1 MMRTLMGVAI
11 FVFMIINGWFAA
23 FAGSTAFYFVI
34 LILLGVVYFVMG
46 HFQHGGN
53 PGGGGAPHNFP
64 RIKRRDEYGGDYA
77 VPRVG
82 HAPQSPIEARLSFS
96 TSKRLKEVE
105 EDIRATNAELKSAR
119 EANSAHEAEVLQK
132 QLQELVRERNEIIRQ
147 RKLL

>member
-1 MMRTLMGVAI
+1 
-11 FVFMIINGWFAA
+11 
-23 FAGSTAFYFVI
+23 
-34 LILLGVVYFVMG
+34 MG